1 MIESC
6 GIGKNMAQ
14 SSRIGTAAAVPQ
26 PSSGVEQLLLVD
38 EDDRVVGV
46 EEKLA
51 AHRSGALHRAFSVLI
66 YDERGRWL
74 LQRRSPGKYH
84 SGGLWTNAACGHPRP
99 HETTAAAA
107 ARRLFE
113 ELRFVCPLTFV
124 TKVHYRSPLDH
135 GLTEHELV
143 SVFTGT
149 YEGPIDPDPLEA
161 DAVRW
166 IEPEALVRDMAG
178 HPGRYTVWF
187 KKYVAELWPA
197 LGRARAP

>member
-1 MIESC
+1 MTQQPP
-6 GIGKNMAQ
+6 IGAEAE
-14 SSRIGTAAAVPQ
+14 GP
-26 PSSGVEQLLLVD
+26 PSAPPIEQLLLVD
-38 EDDRVVGV
+38 EEDRVVGV

-66 YDERGRWL
+66 YDRTGRWL

-99 HETTAAAA
+99 HETTVAAA

-113 ELRFVCPLTFV
+113 ELRFTSELTFV
-124 TKVHYRSPLDH
+124 TKVHYRSALDH

-149 YEGPIDPDPLEA
+149 YEGPIDPDPAEA
-161 DAVRW
+161 DATRW
-166 IEPEALVRDMAG
+166 IEPAALAQDMEA
-178 HPGRYTVWF
+178 HPERYTVWF
-187 KKYVAELWPA
+187 KKYVKELWATLNPQQA
-197 LGRARAP
+197 S

>member
-1 MIESC
+1 MT
-6 GIGKNMAQ
+6 Q
-14 SSRIGTAAAVPQ
+14 QQRLAAEAEA
-26 PSSGVEQLLLVD
+26 PSSAPASEQLLLVD
-38 EDDRVVGV
+38 EGDRVVGV

-66 YDERGRWL
+66 YDRAGRWL

-113 ELRFVCPLTFV
+113 ELRFTCELTFV
-124 TKVHYRSPLDH
+124 TKVHYRSALDH
-135 GLTEHELV
+135 GLIEHELV

-149 YEGPIDPDPLEA
+149 YEGPIDPDPDEA
-161 DAVRW
+161 DATRW
-166 IEPEALVRDMAG
+166 IEPQALADDMAA
-178 HPGRYTVWF
+178 HPERYTVWF
-187 KKYVAELWPA
+187 RKYVKELWTTLNPQQA
-197 LGRARAP
+197 S